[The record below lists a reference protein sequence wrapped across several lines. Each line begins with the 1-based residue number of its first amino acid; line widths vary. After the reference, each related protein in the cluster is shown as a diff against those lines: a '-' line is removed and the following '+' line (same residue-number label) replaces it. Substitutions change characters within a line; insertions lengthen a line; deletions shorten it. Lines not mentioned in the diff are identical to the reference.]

1 MLLTIEKVILL
12 KTVSIFSEVD
22 ENILTQVASILK
34 EVQVKAGDAII
45 TKDDMGRSLYIIVD
59 GRVCIHAE
67 EKTFAE
73 IGERELF
80 SEWSA
85 LLPEPRVASVTAL
98 EDTTLLCLDHDSLY
112 EIMNDNFDVAKGII
126 THLVKLCREIR
137 LQSV

>member
-22 ENILTQVASILK
+22 ENILTQVASIL
-34 EVQVKAGDAII
+34 EEEQVKAGDAII

-59 GRVCIHAE
+59 GRVRIHAE

-80 SEWSA
+80 GELSA

-98 EDTTLLCLDHDSLY
+98 EDTTLLRLDHDSLY
-112 EIMNDNFDVAKGII
+112 EIMNDNFEVAKGII

-137 LQSV
+137 LQSI